1 MMRTESRHNL
11 AWIVLFLLPGMV
23 FHSLGT
29 SAQVALEELQLVQGL
44 IQKGDL
50 LSATKRLELAL
61 AKSPNDFHLH
71 NFLGVVQVQQG
82 NDTAAESSF
91 RKSITLSPRFAG
103 AYLNLGRLYQERAAR
118 EPEALRR
125 ALETYEQLLQFQPD
139 QVEARYQSAALSQ
152 QLGKYRASQSHLSH
166 LPVEAQ
172 QRPQVLALRC
182 GNLAALGELQPA
194 TEAARSL
201 VTSPD
206 LSEADVVTILPV
218 LVKPSNTGL
227 RQILLEGLAERN
239 LASPAVLRQLGLL
252 YEEQRHFDRARQTL
266 EAAAKDAPKLVDVLM
281 DLGRV
286 AHKQG
291 DHRQTLSYLAHAR
304 DLDPKNAGIHFFFG
318 MVCVDAELPL
328 EARKSLQ
335 EAVALESSNAYYNY
349 ALAAVLLQDRD
360 PSAAVPYFQR
370 YCALK
375 PEDVRGRF
383 SLGVAYF
390 YSNDFVT
397 ARKELEA
404 AALRPETA
412 AGAHYFLARVA
423 KQENNLP
430 EALEHLR
437 HSLKANPKNPE
448 THAELGLVYIRNREY
463 EKAEGELRT
472 ALELDPDS
480 YLANMNLLN
489 LFQRT
494 RDPREEQQAQRF
506 EEIKKK
512 RSERQQALMRT
523 IEVRPY

>member
-1 MMRTESRHNL
+1 MRTLSRRNV
-11 AWIVLFLLPGMV
+11 AWIVLFLLPAMV
-23 FHSLGT
+23 FRPLGT
-29 SAQVALEELQLVQGL
+29 NAQAPLEELQLVQGL

-50 LSATKRLELAL
+50 LSATQHLDQAL
-61 AKSPNDFHLH
+61 AKFPNDFHLH

-91 RKSITLSPRFAG
+91 RKAITLSPRFAG
-103 AYLNLGRLYQERAAR
+103 AYLNLGRLYQERGAR

-125 ALETYEQLLQFQPD
+125 GLETYEQVLQFQPD
-139 QVEARYQSAALSQ
+139 QTEARYQSAALSQ
-152 QLGKYRASQSHLSH
+152 RLGNYRVSQSHLSH

-182 GNLAALGELQPA
+182 GNLAALGELQQA
-194 TEAARSL
+194 TEAGRNL
-201 VTSPD
+201 VATPD
-206 LSEADVVTILPV
+206 LSEADVVGILPV
-218 LVKPSNTGL
+218 LEKPSTIGL

-239 LASPAVLRQLGLL
+239 LASSAVLRQLGLL
-252 YEEQRHFDRARQTL
+252 YEDQQQFERARRSL
-266 EAAAKDAPKLVDVLM
+266 EAAAKEAPKLVDVLI
-281 DLGRV
+281 DLARV
-286 AHKQG
+286 THKQG

-304 DLDPKNAGIHFFFG
+304 DLDPRNASIHFFFG

-335 EAVALESSNAYYNY
+335 EAVTLEASNAYYNY

-375 PEDVRGRF
+375 PGDVRGRF

-404 AALRPETA
+404 AAMRPETA

-437 HSLKANPKNPE
+437 HSLEANPKNPE
-448 THAELGLVYIRNREY
+448 AHAELGLIYIRNRDY
-463 EKAEGELRT
+463 DKAEGELRT